1 MYWTVWRR
9 RAGVNVVS
17 VFKYLRIF
25 AIIILMVTNNP
36 SRLEE
41 APILVA
47 GVASA
52 VWLTQDG
59 EIQELSLKVARSRII
74 EGKRPILCHMPV
86 VAGRLG
92 LNLFEAFDVLEL
104 FAFVLPA
111 TFTIPTP
118 SGLAKTLKLPLPKSL
133 TEEASILRRVTLNLL
148 RQFSELPSSNISEL
162 IGTMAIGGWSWG
174 EPLFETLKAENKTKK
189 SGAGLKIWT
198 QLSEWSEYAPTV
210 PPGDKGV
217 DPIEARERLRQLVG
231 VESEDRPSQAD
242 YASAVSAAF
251 QPSVNG
257 GAPNMILAEAGT
269 GVGKTLGYL
278 APASLWAEKNE
289 TPVWISTYT
298 RNLQH
303 QIDQELRKLFPNSSE
318 RARHVVVRKGRENY
332 LCLLNFENSVK
343 QVTIRKRDAIGLGLL
358 ARWALASRDGS
369 MTGGD
374 FPAWLIDLV
383 GRQHT
388 LDLADR
394 RGECVY
400 GSCTH
405 YGKCF
410 IEKNIREARRATLVI
425 ANHALVMANATRGRF
440 SGPGSPTRMVFDEG
454 HHVFDAADSAFSA
467 YLSGRE
473 TAELRRW
480 LRGAELG
487 TRSRARGLKRRIEG
501 LIVDDDELIA
511 CLGKVLKAAR
521 SLPGEGWHQRCA
533 DARPVGSAEAFLCQ
547 IRSYVYSRSLDS
559 GSPYSLECDTKELP
573 DNFLEA
579 ASKLEGELYL
589 LERPLRELRRSLES
603 KLDDQA
609 SELDTKSRNRIEGL
623 VQSIINR
630 GEQPL
635 SAWRDMLASLNFE
648 LENISEG
655 FADWLSVERYDG
667 RDFDVG
673 MHRHWIDPTIPFA
686 EQVVGPAHGVLVTSA
701 TLRDGTGDV
710 DFDWRTAEMRTGAC
724 HNLEPAIRAEVPSP
738 FDYGA
743 LTRVFIVKDVRKD
756 KLDQVAAAYRELFL
770 AAGGGGLGLFTA
782 ISRLRAV
789 HKRIIGA
796 LDAEGLALY
805 SQHVDRS
812 NLSTLVD
819 IFRAEKNSCLLGTD
833 AVRDGV
839 DVPGESLRMIVFD
852 RVPWPRPTILH
863 RARRSF
869 FGKKQYDDMITRLRL
884 KQAYGR
890 LVRRAD
896 DRGVFVML
904 DPMTPSRLLG
914 AFPSGVEVQ
923 PVGLAEAV
931 AETRKFFKN
940 NRILSAHA

>member
-1 MYWTVWRR
+1 MDSFFNFSW
-9 RAGVNVVS
+9 S
-17 VFKYLRIF
+17 VD
-25 AIIILMVTNNP
+25 IIRVMVTNKP
-36 SRLEE
+36 FRLEE

-52 VWLTQDG
+52 VWLTKDG
-59 EIQELSLKVARSRII
+59 EIRELSLKDARSRII
-74 EGKRPILCHMPV
+74 RGKRPILCHMPV

-118 SGLAKTLKLPLPKSL
+118 TGLARTLKLPLPKSL
-133 TEEASILRRVTLNLL
+133 PEEASILRRVILNLF
-148 RQFSELPSSNISEL
+148 RQFAELPSSNLAEL
-162 IGTMAIGGWSWG
+162 IDTMAMGGWSWG
-174 EPLFETLKAENKTKK
+174 ESLLATLKVNNNTTK

-198 QLSEWSEYAPTV
+198 QLPEWSEYAPTV
-210 PPGDKGV
+210 PPSDKGV
-217 DPIEARERLRQLVG
+217 DPVEARERLRQLVG

-242 YASAVSAAF
+242 YASATSAAF

-257 GAPNMILAEAGT
+257 GAPTMILAEAGT

-289 TPVWISTYT
+289 SPVWISTYS

-303 QIDQELRKLFPNSSE
+303 QIDQELCKLFPISSE
-318 RARHVVVRKGRENY
+318 RARQVVVRKGRENY
-332 LCLLNFENSVK
+332 LCLLNFEDSVK

-358 ARWALASRDGS
+358 ARWALVSRDGS

-400 GSCTH
+400 GSCAH

-440 SGPGSPTRMVFDEG
+440 SGARSPTRMVFDEG
-454 HHVFDAADSAFSA
+454 HHIFDAADSAFSA

-480 LRGAELG
+480 LRGAEVG
-487 TRSRARGLKRRIEG
+487 TRSRARGLKLRIEG
-501 LIVDDDELIA
+501 LISDDDNLMS
-511 CLGKVLKAAR
+511 CLEKVLKAAR
-521 SLPGEGWHQRCA
+521 SLPGEGWHQRCV
-533 DARPVGSAEAFLCQ
+533 DARPVGPAEAFLCQ
-547 IRSYVYSRSLDS
+547 IRSYVYSRSQDS
-559 GSPYSLECDTKELP
+559 KSPYNLECDTIELS
-573 DNFLEA
+573 DDFLGS
-579 ASKLEGELYL
+579 ASKLEGDLYL

-623 VQSIINR
+623 VQSILNR
-630 GEQPL
+630 GEQPV
-635 SAWRDMLASLNFE
+635 SAWRDMLASLNSE
-648 LENISEG
+648 LENVSER
-655 FADWLSVERYDG
+655 FAEWLSVERLDG

-701 TLRDGTGDV
+701 TLRDSTGDA
-710 DFDWRTAEMRTGAC
+710 DFDWQTAEIRTGAC
-724 HNLEPAIRAEVPSP
+724 HNLKATIRAEVPSP

-743 LTRVFIVKDVRKD
+743 LTRVFIIKDVRKD
-756 KLDQVAAAYRELFL
+756 KLDQVAAAYRELFI

-789 HKRIIGA
+789 YKRIIEA

-805 SQHVDRS
+805 SQHVDRW
-812 NLSTLVD
+812 NLPTLVD

-863 RARRSF
+863 RARRSL
-869 FGKKQYDDMITRLRL
+869 FGKKQYDDMITRFRL

-914 AFPSGVEVQ
+914 AFPAGVEVQ

-931 AETRKFFKN
+931 AETRKFFN
-940 NRILSAHA
+940 NNKTLSAQA